1 MNINAEPKNKVKLKN
16 NNKQY
21 EISGWEDEE
30 LDLKAKL
37 VRGIY
42 SMGFETPSSI
52 QKKALYPMT
61 RNIINNRHRDI
72 IAQAQSGT
80 GKTGAFSVGTLELI
94 DETKDDTQALIIAP
108 THELATQTLNV
119 IKQLGHYL
127 KIRSLLLVGGTSVDK
142 NKKDLNEMKPHVV
155 VGTPGRIHDM
165 IRRKYLQVNKMKL
178 LVIDEADEM
187 LSYGFKDQMYKIFQ
201 HLDNNIQVALFSAT
215 YSIELEELSKTFMQ
229 NPTQI
234 RVKAEELTLQGI
246 AQYYVNLMDDVQKYE
261 TVKDIFESL
270 SISQAIIY
278 CNSTHRVDD
287 LSEAMKTDNFPVEKI
302 HGKMEEQ
309 ERKDNYK
316 KFKNGACRVLIT
328 SDLFARGIDVQQ
340 VSIVIN
346 FDIPKSEHTY
356 LHRIGRSGRWGR
368 KGIAINFQTK
378 QDSTKLKRFSD
389 YYHTEIVEMPSNFT
403 EHLKNT

>member
-1 MNINAEPKNKVKLKN
+1 MMTETEPTLKN
-16 NNKQY
+16 NNKLY
-21 EISGWEDEE
+21 EITGWEDEN
-30 LDLKAKL
+30 LALKAKL
-37 VRGIY
+37 IRGIY
-42 SMGFETPSSI
+42 SMGFEIPSSI
-52 QKKALYPMT
+52 QKKALYPMIH
-61 RNIINNRHRDI
+61 NINNNRHRDI

-80 GKTGAFSVGTLELI
+80 GKTGAFSVGTLQLI
-94 DETKDDTQALIIAP
+94 DETVDETQALIIAP
-108 THELATQTLNV
+108 THELADQTAKV

-142 NKKDLNEMKPHVV
+142 NKSDLNEIMPHVV

-165 IRRKYLQVNKMKL
+165 IRRRYLKVDKMKL

-187 LSYGFKDQMYKIFQ
+187 LSSGFKDQMYNIFQ
-201 HLDNNIQVALFSAT
+201 HLHNDIQVALFSAT
-215 YSIELEELSKTFMQ
+215 YSQELEELSKSFMQ

-246 AQYYVNLMDDVQKYE
+246 AQYYINLMDDVQKYE
-261 TVKDIFESL
+261 TIKDIFESL
-270 SISQAIIY
+270 TISQAIIY

-287 LSEAMKTDNFPVEKI
+287 LCEAMKTDHFPVEKI
-302 HGKMEEQ
+302 HGKMTEQ
-309 ERKDNYK
+309 ERKDNYV

-346 FDIPKSEHTY
+346 FDIPKNEHTY

-389 YYHTEIVEMPSNFT
+389 YYHTEIIEMPANFT
-403 EHLKNT
+403 EHLNTA

>member
-1 MNINAEPKNKVKLKN
+1 MDTKCELEN
-16 NNKQY
+16 NNKSY
-21 EISGWEDEE
+21 EINGWEDET
-30 LDLKAKL
+30 LDLKPKL

-42 SMGFETPSSI
+42 SMGFEIPSSI
-52 QKKALYPMT
+52 QKSAIYPMV
-61 RNIINNRHRDI
+61 RNVNNNRHRDI

-80 GKTGAFSVGTLELI
+80 GKTGAFTIGTLQLI
-94 DETKDDTQALIIAP
+94 DEKSDFTQALIIAP
-108 THELATQTLNV
+108 THELATQTENV
-119 IKQLGHYL
+119 IKHLGLYL
-127 KIRSLLLVGGTSVDK
+127 KVRTMLLVGGTSVDK
-142 NKKDLNEMKPHVV
+142 NKRDLSEIKPHVV

-165 IRRKYLQVNKMKL
+165 IRRRYLLVDKMKL

-187 LSYGFKDQMYKIFQ
+187 LSAGFKEQMYKIFQ
-201 HLDNNIQVALFSAT
+201 HLDNEIQVALFSAT
-215 YSIELEELSKTFMQ
+215 YSAELEELSRQFMQ

-234 RVKAEELTLQGI
+234 RVKAQELTLQGI
-246 AQYYVNLMDDVQKYE
+246 AQYYINLIDDVQKYE

-287 LSEAMKTDNFPVEKI
+287 LCEAMKTDNFPVEKI
-302 HGKMEEQ
+302 HGKMSEQ
-309 ERKDNYK
+309 ERKENYVN
-316 KFKNGACRVLIT
+316 FKNGSCRVLIT

-346 FDIPKSEHTY
+346 FDIPKNEHTY

-378 QDSTKLKRFSD
+378 QDCTKLKLFSD
-389 YYHTEIVEMPSNFT
+389 YYHTEIIEMPSNFT
-403 EHLKNT
+403 EHLKSI

>member
-1 MNINAEPKNKVKLKN
+1 MKNESKNDMKLKN

-21 EISGWEDEE
+21 EINGWEDEE
-30 LDLKAKL
+30 LNLKSKL

-42 SMGFETPSSI
+42 SMGFEIPSSI
-52 QKKALYPMT
+52 QKKALYPMV
-61 RNIINNRHRDI
+61 RNINKNRHRDI

-94 DETKDDTQALIIAP
+94 DEKTDDTQALIIAP
-108 THELATQTLNV
+108 THELATQTVNV
-119 IKQLGHYL
+119 IKQLGFYL
-127 KIRSLLLVGGTSVDK
+127 KVRSLLLVGGTSVDK
-142 NKKDLNEMKPHVV
+142 NKRDLQELKPHVV

-165 IRRKYLQVNKMKL
+165 IRRKYLHVNKMKI

-187 LSYGFKDQMYKIFQ
+187 LSAGFKDQMYKIFQ

-215 YSIELEELSKTFMQ
+215 YSDELEELSKTFMQ

-246 AQYYVNLMDDVQKYE
+246 AQYYVNLLDDVQKYE

-302 HGKMEEQ
+302 HGKMSEQ
-309 ERKDNYK
+309 ERKENYK
-316 KFKNGACRVLIT
+316 KFKDGACRVLIT

-346 FDIPKSEHTY
+346 FDIPRNENTY

-378 QDSTKLKRFSD
+378 YDTNRLQKFQD
-389 YYHTEIVEMPSNFT
+389 YYQTVIHEMPVDFT
-403 EHLKNT
+403 KHLQP

>member
-1 MNINAEPKNKVKLKN
+1 MDTKCELEN
-16 NNKQY
+16 NNKSY
-21 EISGWEDEE
+21 EINGWEDET
-30 LDLKAKL
+30 LDLKPKL

-42 SMGFETPSSI
+42 SMGFEIPSSI
-52 QKKALYPMT
+52 QKSAIYPMV
-61 RNIINNRHRDI
+61 RNVNNNRHRDI

-80 GKTGAFSVGTLELI
+80 GKTGAFTIGTLQLI
-94 DETKDDTQALIIAP
+94 DEKSDFTQALIIAP
-108 THELATQTLNV
+108 THELATQTENV
-119 IKQLGHYL
+119 IKQLGLYL
-127 KIRSLLLVGGTSVDK
+127 NVRTMLLVGGTSVDK
-142 NKKDLNEMKPHVV
+142 NKRDLSEIKPHVV

-165 IRRKYLQVNKMKL
+165 IRRRYLLVDKMKL

-187 LSYGFKDQMYKIFQ
+187 LSAGFKEQMYKIFQ
-201 HLDNNIQVALFSAT
+201 HLDNEIQVALFSAT
-215 YSIELEELSKTFMQ
+215 YSAELEELSRQFMQ

-234 RVKAEELTLQGI
+234 RVKAQELTLQGI
-246 AQYYVNLMDDVQKYE
+246 AQYYINLIDDVQKYE

-287 LSEAMKTDNFPVEKI
+287 LCEAMKTDNFPVEKI
-302 HGKMEEQ
+302 HGKMSEQ
-309 ERKDNYK
+309 ERKENYVN
-316 KFKNGACRVLIT
+316 FKNGACRVLIT

-346 FDIPKSEHTY
+346 FDIPKNEHTY

-378 QDSTKLKRFSD
+378 QDCTKLKRFSD
-389 YYHTEIVEMPSNFT
+389 YYHTEIIEMPSNFT
-403 EHLKNT
+403 EHLKSI

>member
-1 MNINAEPKNKVKLKN
+1 MDTKCELEN
-16 NNKQY
+16 NNKSY
-21 EISGWEDEE
+21 EINSWEDDN
-30 LDLKAKL
+30 LDLKSKL

-42 SMGFETPSSI
+42 SMGFEIPSSI
-52 QKKALYPMT
+52 QKKSLYPMV
-61 RNIINNRHRDI
+61 RNIDNNRHRDI

-80 GKTGAFSVGTLELI
+80 GKTGAFTIGTLQLI
-94 DETKDDTQALIIAP
+94 DEKSDFTQALIVAP
-108 THELATQTLNV
+108 THELATQTENV
-119 IKQLGHYL
+119 IKQLGLYL
-127 KIRSLLLVGGTSVDK
+127 KVRTMLLVGGTSVDK
-142 NKKDLNEMKPHVV
+142 NKRDLSEIKPHVV

-165 IRRKYLQVNKMKL
+165 IRRRYLLVDKMKL

-187 LSYGFKDQMYKIFQ
+187 LSAGFKEQMYKIFQ
-201 HLDNNIQVALFSAT
+201 HLDNDIQVALFSAT
-215 YSIELEELSKTFMQ
+215 YSAELEELSRQFMQ

-234 RVKAEELTLQGI
+234 RVKAQELTLQGI
-246 AQYYVNLMDDVQKYE
+246 AQYYINLIDDVQKYE

-287 LSEAMKTDNFPVEKI
+287 LCEAMKTDNFPVEKI
-302 HGKMEEQ
+302 HGKMSEQ
-309 ERKDNYK
+309 ERKENYVN
-316 KFKNGACRVLIT
+316 FKNGSCRVLIT

-340 VSIVIN
+340 VSMVIN

-378 QDSTKLKRFSD
+378 YDVNKLNHFQE
-389 YYHTEIVEMPSNFT
+389 YYNTVIEEMPANYAD
-403 EHLKNT
+403 HLNV

>member
-1 MNINAEPKNKVKLKN
+1 MNINAELKNKVKLKN

-61 RNIINNRHRDI
+61 RHIINNRHRDI

>member
-1 MNINAEPKNKVKLKN
+1 MSNETETTLKN
-16 NNKQY
+16 NNKLY
-21 EISGWEDEE
+21 EISGWEDEN
-30 LDLKAKL
+30 LNLKGKL

-42 SMGFETPSSI
+42 SMGFEIPSSI
-52 QKKALYPMT
+52 QKKALYPMIH
-61 RNIINNRHRDI
+61 NINNNRHRDI

-80 GKTGAFSVGTLELI
+80 GKTGAFTIGTLQLI
-94 DETKDDTQALIIAP
+94 DETLDETQALIIAP
-108 THELATQTLNV
+108 THELADQTAKV

-142 NKKDLNEMKPHVV
+142 NKTDLNEIKPHVV

-165 IRRKYLQVNKMKL
+165 IRRRYLKVDKMKL

-187 LSYGFKDQMYKIFQ
+187 LSSGFKDQMYNIFQ
-201 HLDNNIQVALFSAT
+201 HLHNDIQVALFSAT
-215 YSIELEELSKTFMQ
+215 YSQELEELSQSFMQ

-246 AQYYVNLMDDVQKYE
+246 AQYYINLMDDVQKYE
-261 TVKDIFESL
+261 TIKDIFESL
-270 SISQAIIY
+270 TISQAIIY

-287 LSEAMKTDNFPVEKI
+287 LCEAMKTDNFPVEKI
-302 HGKMEEQ
+302 HGKMTEQ
-309 ERKDNYK
+309 ERKDNYA
-316 KFKNGACRVLIT
+316 KFKDGSCRVLIT

-346 FDIPKSEHTY
+346 FDIPKNEHTY

-389 YYHTEIVEMPSNFT
+389 YYHTEIVEMPANFT
-403 EHLKNT
+403 EHLNHA

>member
-1 MNINAEPKNKVKLKN
+1 MNIVNDEPKLKN
-16 NNKQY
+16 NNSSY
-21 EISGWEDEE
+21 EINGWEDEK
-30 LDLKAKL
+30 LDLKPKL

-42 SMGFETPSSI
+42 SMGFEIPSSI
-52 QKKALYPMT
+52 QKTALYPMIH
-61 RNIINNRHRDI
+61 NVINNRHRDI

-80 GKTGAFSVGTLELI
+80 GKTGAFSVGTLQLI
-94 DETKDDTQALIIAP
+94 DETSDDTQALILAP
-108 THELATQTLNV
+108 THELADQTAKV

-142 NKKDLNEMKPHVV
+142 NKRDLNEMKPHVV

-165 IRRKYLQVNKMKL
+165 IRRKYLHVNKMKL

-187 LSYGFKDQMYKIFQ
+187 LSAGFKDQMYKIFQ
-201 HLDNNIQVALFSAT
+201 HLNNEIQVALFSAT
-215 YSIELEELSKTFMQ
+215 YSDELEELSKTFMQ

-246 AQYYVNLMDDVQKYE
+246 AQYYINIMDDVQKYE
-261 TVKDIFESL
+261 TIKDIFESL
-270 SISQAIIY
+270 TISQAIIY

-287 LSEAMKTDNFPVEKI
+287 LAEAMKTDNFPVEKI
-302 HGKMEEQ
+302 HGKMSEQ
-309 ERKDNYK
+309 ERKDNYIR
-316 KFKNGACRVLIT
+316 FKDGACRVLIT

-346 FDIPKSEHTY
+346 FDIPKNEHTY

-368 KGIAINFQTK
+368 KGIAINFQTR
-378 QDSTKLKRFSD
+378 QDKMKLQRFAE
-389 YYHTEIVEMPSNFT
+389 YYHTQILEMPANFT
-403 EHLKNT
+403 EHLNIS

>member
-1 MNINAEPKNKVKLKN
+1 MMTETEPTLKN
-16 NNKQY
+16 NNKLY
-21 EISGWEDEE
+21 EITGWEDEN
-30 LDLKAKL
+30 LALKAKL
-37 VRGIY
+37 IRGIY
-42 SMGFETPSSI
+42 SMGFEIPSSI
-52 QKKALYPMT
+52 QKKALYPMIH
-61 RNIINNRHRDI
+61 NINNNRHRDI

-80 GKTGAFSVGTLELI
+80 GKTGAFSVGTLQLI
-94 DETKDDTQALIIAP
+94 DETVDETQALIIAP
-108 THELATQTLNV
+108 THELADQTSKV

-142 NKKDLNEMKPHVV
+142 NKSDLNEIMPHVV

-165 IRRKYLQVNKMKL
+165 IRRRYLKVDKMKL

-187 LSYGFKDQMYKIFQ
+187 LSSGFKDQMYNIFQ
-201 HLDNNIQVALFSAT
+201 HLHNDIQVALFSAT
-215 YSIELEELSKTFMQ
+215 YSQELEELSKSFMQ

-246 AQYYVNLMDDVQKYE
+246 AQYYINLLDDVQKYE
-261 TVKDIFESL
+261 TIKDIFESL
-270 SISQAIIY
+270 TISQAIIY

-287 LSEAMKTDNFPVEKI
+287 LCEAMKTDNFPVEKI
-302 HGKMEEQ
+302 HGKMTEQ
-309 ERKDNYK
+309 ERKDNYV
-316 KFKNGACRVLIT
+316 KFKKGACRVLIT

-346 FDIPKSEHTY
+346 FDIPKNEHTY

-389 YYHTEIVEMPSNFT
+389 YYHTEIIEMPANFT
-403 EHLKNT
+403 EHLNTA

>member
-1 MNINAEPKNKVKLKN
+1 MMTETEPILKN
-16 NNKQY
+16 NNKLY
-21 EISGWEDEE
+21 EITGWEDDN
-30 LDLKAKL
+30 LSLKAKL

-42 SMGFETPSSI
+42 SMGFEIPSSI
-52 QKKALYPMT
+52 QKKALYPMIH
-61 RNIINNRHRDI
+61 NINNNRHRDI

-80 GKTGAFSVGTLELI
+80 GKTGAFSVGTLQLI
-94 DETKDDTQALIIAP
+94 DETVDETQALIIAP
-108 THELATQTLNV
+108 THELADQTVKV
-119 IKQLGHYL
+119 IQQLGHYL
-127 KIRSLLLVGGTSVDK
+127 KIRSMLLVGGTSVDK
-142 NKKDLNEMKPHVV
+142 NKTDLNEIKPHVV

-165 IRRKYLQVNKMKL
+165 IRRRYLKVDKMKL

-187 LSYGFKDQMYKIFQ
+187 LSAGFKDQMYNIFQ
-201 HLDNNIQVALFSAT
+201 HLHNDIQVALFSAT
-215 YSIELEELSKTFMQ
+215 YSQELEELSKSFMQ

-246 AQYYVNLMDDVQKYE
+246 AQYYINLMDDVQKYE
-261 TVKDIFESL
+261 TIKDIFESL
-270 SISQAIIY
+270 TISQAIIY

-287 LSEAMKTDNFPVEKI
+287 LTEAMKTDNFPVEKI
-302 HGKMEEQ
+302 HGKMTEQ
-309 ERKDNYK
+309 ERKDNYS

-346 FDIPKSEHTY
+346 FDIPKNEHTY

-389 YYHTEIVEMPSNFT
+389 YYHTEIIEMPANFT
-403 EHLKNT
+403 EHLNTA

>member
-1 MNINAEPKNKVKLKN
+1 MIHNIN
-16 NNKQY
+16 
-21 EISGWEDEE
+21 D
-30 LDLKAKL
+30 
-37 VRGIY
+37 
-42 SMGFETPSSI
+42 
-52 QKKALYPMT
+52 
-61 RNIINNRHRDI
+61 NRHRDI

-80 GKTGAFSVGTLELI
+80 GKTGAFTIGTLQLI
-94 DETKDDTQALIIAP
+94 DETLDETQALIIAP
-108 THELATQTLNV
+108 THELADQTAKV

-142 NKKDLNEMKPHVV
+142 NKTDLNEIKPHVV

-165 IRRKYLQVNKMKL
+165 IRRRYLKVDKMKL

-187 LSYGFKDQMYKIFQ
+187 LSSGFKDQMYNIFQ
-201 HLDNNIQVALFSAT
+201 HLHNDIQVALFSAT
-215 YSIELEELSKTFMQ
+215 YSQELEELSKSFMQ

-246 AQYYVNLMDDVQKYE
+246 AQYYINLMDDVQKYE
-261 TVKDIFESL
+261 TIKDIFESL
-270 SISQAIIY
+270 TISQAIIY

-287 LSEAMKTDNFPVEKI
+287 LCEAMKTDNFPVEKI
-302 HGKMEEQ
+302 HGKMTEQ
-309 ERKDNYK
+309 ERKDNYA
-316 KFKNGACRVLIT
+316 KFKDGSCRVLIT

-346 FDIPKSEHTY
+346 FDIPKNEHTY

-389 YYHTEIVEMPSNFT
+389 YYHTEIVEMPANFT
-403 EHLKNT
+403 EHLNHA

>member
-1 MNINAEPKNKVKLKN
+1 MSNETEMKLKN
-16 NNKQY
+16 NNKLY
-21 EISGWEDEE
+21 EISGWEDEN
-30 LDLKAKL
+30 LNLKGKL

-42 SMGFETPSSI
+42 SMGFEIPSSI
-52 QKKALYPMT
+52 QKKALYPMIH
-61 RNIINNRHRDI
+61 NINNNRHRDI

-80 GKTGAFSVGTLELI
+80 GKTGAFTIGTLQLI
-94 DETKDDTQALIIAP
+94 DETLDETQALIIAP
-108 THELATQTLNV
+108 THELADQTAKV

-142 NKKDLNEMKPHVV
+142 NKTDLNEIKPHVV

-165 IRRKYLQVNKMKL
+165 IRRRYLKVDKMKL

-187 LSYGFKDQMYKIFQ
+187 LSSGFKDQMYNIFQ
-201 HLDNNIQVALFSAT
+201 HLHNDIQVALFSAT
-215 YSIELEELSKTFMQ
+215 YSQELEELSKSFMQ

-246 AQYYVNLMDDVQKYE
+246 AQYYINLMDDVQKYE
-261 TVKDIFESL
+261 TIKDIFESL
-270 SISQAIIY
+270 TISQAIIY

-287 LSEAMKTDNFPVEKI
+287 LCEAMKTDNFPVEKI
-302 HGKMEEQ
+302 HGKMTEQ
-309 ERKDNYK
+309 ERKDNYA
-316 KFKNGACRVLIT
+316 KFKDGSCRVLIT

-346 FDIPKSEHTY
+346 FDIPKNEHTY

-389 YYHTEIVEMPSNFT
+389 YYHTEILEMPANFT
-403 EHLKNT
+403 EHLNHA

>member
-1 MNINAEPKNKVKLKN
+1 MSNETETTLKN
-16 NNKQY
+16 NNKLY
-21 EISGWEDEE
+21 EITGWEDDN
-30 LDLKAKL
+30 LNLKGKL

-42 SMGFETPSSI
+42 SMGFEIPSSI
-52 QKKALYPMT
+52 QKKALYPMIH
-61 RNIINNRHRDI
+61 NINNNRHRDI

-80 GKTGAFSVGTLELI
+80 GKTGAFTIGTLQLI
-94 DETKDDTQALIIAP
+94 DETLDETQALIIAP
-108 THELATQTLNV
+108 THELADQTAKV

-142 NKKDLNEMKPHVV
+142 NKTDLNEIKPHVV

-165 IRRKYLQVNKMKL
+165 IRRRYLKVDKMKL

-187 LSYGFKDQMYKIFQ
+187 LSSGFKDQMYNIFQ
-201 HLDNNIQVALFSAT
+201 HLHNDIQVALFSAT
-215 YSIELEELSKTFMQ
+215 YSQELEELSKSFMQ

-246 AQYYVNLMDDVQKYE
+246 AQYYINLMDDVQKYE
-261 TVKDIFESL
+261 TIKDIFESL
-270 SISQAIIY
+270 TISQAIIY

-287 LSEAMKTDNFPVEKI
+287 LCEAMKTDNFPVEKI
-302 HGKMEEQ
+302 HGKMTEQ
-309 ERKDNYK
+309 ERKENYA
-316 KFKNGACRVLIT
+316 KFKDGSCRVLIT

-346 FDIPKSEHTY
+346 FDIPKNEHTY

-389 YYHTEIVEMPSNFT
+389 YYHTEIVEMPANFT
-403 EHLKNT
+403 EHLNHA

>member
-1 MNINAEPKNKVKLKN
+1 MTETEPTLKN
-16 NNKQY
+16 NNKLY
-21 EISGWEDEE
+21 EITGWEDEN
-30 LDLKAKL
+30 LALKAKL
-37 VRGIY
+37 IRGIY
-42 SMGFETPSSI
+42 SMGFEIPSSI
-52 QKKALYPMT
+52 QKKALYPMIH
-61 RNIINNRHRDI
+61 NINNNRHRDI

-80 GKTGAFSVGTLELI
+80 GKTGAFSVGTLQLI
-94 DETKDDTQALIIAP
+94 DETVDETQALIIAP
-108 THELATQTLNV
+108 THELADQTAKV

-142 NKKDLNEMKPHVV
+142 NKSDLNEIMPHVV

-165 IRRKYLQVNKMKL
+165 IRRRYLKVDKMKL

-187 LSYGFKDQMYKIFQ
+187 LSSGFKDQMYNIFQ
-201 HLDNNIQVALFSAT
+201 HLHNDIQVALFSAT
-215 YSIELEELSKTFMQ
+215 YSQELEELSKSFMQ

-246 AQYYVNLMDDVQKYE
+246 AQYYINLLDDVQKYE
-261 TVKDIFESL
+261 TIKDIFESL
-270 SISQAIIY
+270 TISQAIIY

-287 LSEAMKTDNFPVEKI
+287 LCEAMKTDNFPVEKI
-302 HGKMEEQ
+302 HGKMTEQ
-309 ERKDNYK
+309 ERKDNYV

-346 FDIPKSEHTY
+346 FDIPKNEHTY

-389 YYHTEIVEMPSNFT
+389 YYHTEIVEMPANFT
-403 EHLKNT
+403 EHLKST

>member
-1 MNINAEPKNKVKLKN
+1 MMTETEPTLNN
-16 NNKQY
+16 NNKLY
-21 EISGWEDEE
+21 EITGWEDEN
-30 LDLKAKL
+30 LALKAKL
-37 VRGIY
+37 IRGIY
-42 SMGFETPSSI
+42 SMGFEIPSSI
-52 QKKALYPMT
+52 QKKALYPMIH
-61 RNIINNRHRDI
+61 NINNNRHRDI

-80 GKTGAFSVGTLELI
+80 GKTGAFSVGTLQLI
-94 DETKDDTQALIIAP
+94 DETVDETQALIIAP
-108 THELATQTLNV
+108 THELADQTAKV

-142 NKKDLNEMKPHVV
+142 NKSDLNEIMPHVV

-165 IRRKYLQVNKMKL
+165 IRRRYLKVDKMKL

-187 LSYGFKDQMYKIFQ
+187 LSSGFKDQMYNIFQ
-201 HLDNNIQVALFSAT
+201 HLHNDIQVALFSAT
-215 YSIELEELSKTFMQ
+215 YSQELEELSKSFMQ

-246 AQYYVNLMDDVQKYE
+246 AQYYINLLDDVQKYE
-261 TVKDIFESL
+261 TIKDIFESL
-270 SISQAIIY
+270 TISQAIIY

-287 LSEAMKTDNFPVEKI
+287 LCEAMKTDNFPVEKI
-302 HGKMEEQ
+302 HGKMTEQ
-309 ERKDNYK
+309 ERKDNYV

-346 FDIPKSEHTY
+346 FDIPKNEHTY

-389 YYHTEIVEMPSNFT
+389 YYHTEIVEMPANFT
-403 EHLKNT
+403 EHLKST

>member
-1 MNINAEPKNKVKLKN
+1 
-16 NNKQY
+16 
-21 EISGWEDEE
+21 
-30 LDLKAKL
+30 
-37 VRGIY
+37 
-42 SMGFETPSSI
+42 MGFEIPSSI
-52 QKKALYPMT
+52 QKKALYPMIH
-61 RNIINNRHRDI
+61 NINNNRHRDI

-80 GKTGAFSVGTLELI
+80 GKTGAFSVGTLQLI
-94 DETKDDTQALIIAP
+94 DETVDETQALIIAP
-108 THELATQTLNV
+108 THELADQTAKV

-142 NKKDLNEMKPHVV
+142 NKSDLNEIMPHVV

-165 IRRKYLQVNKMKL
+165 IRRRYLKVDKMKL

-187 LSYGFKDQMYKIFQ
+187 LSSGFKDQMYNIFQ
-201 HLDNNIQVALFSAT
+201 HLHNDIQVALFSAT
-215 YSIELEELSKTFMQ
+215 YSQELEELSKSFMQ

-246 AQYYVNLMDDVQKYE
+246 AQYYINLLDDVQKYE
-261 TVKDIFESL
+261 TIKDIFESL
-270 SISQAIIY
+270 TISQAIIY

-287 LSEAMKTDNFPVEKI
+287 LCEAMKTDNFPVEKI
-302 HGKMEEQ
+302 HGKMTEQ
-309 ERKDNYK
+309 ERKDNYV

-346 FDIPKSEHTY
+346 FDNPKNEHTY

-389 YYHTEIVEMPSNFT
+389 YYHTEIVEMPANFT
-403 EHLKNT
+403 EHLKST

>member
-1 MNINAEPKNKVKLKN
+1 MMTETEPTLNN
-16 NNKQY
+16 NNKLY
-21 EISGWEDEE
+21 EITGWEDEN
-30 LDLKAKL
+30 LALKAKL
-37 VRGIY
+37 IRGIY
-42 SMGFETPSSI
+42 SMGFEIPSSI
-52 QKKALYPMT
+52 QKKALYPMIH
-61 RNIINNRHRDI
+61 NINNNRHRDI

-80 GKTGAFSVGTLELI
+80 GKTGAFSVGTLQLI
-94 DETKDDTQALIIAP
+94 DETVDETQALIIAP
-108 THELATQTLNV
+108 THELADQTAKV

-142 NKKDLNEMKPHVV
+142 NKADLNEIMPHVV

-165 IRRKYLQVNKMKL
+165 IRRRYLKVDKMKL

-187 LSYGFKDQMYKIFQ
+187 LSSGFKDQMYNIFQ
-201 HLDNNIQVALFSAT
+201 HLHNDIQVALFSAT
-215 YSIELEELSKTFMQ
+215 YSQELEELSKSFMQ

-246 AQYYVNLMDDVQKYE
+246 AQYYINLMDDVQKYE
-261 TVKDIFESL
+261 TIKDIFESL
-270 SISQAIIY
+270 TISQAIIY

-287 LSEAMKTDNFPVEKI
+287 LTEAMKTDNFPVEKI
-302 HGKMEEQ
+302 HGKMTEQ
-309 ERKDNYK
+309 ERKDNYV
-316 KFKNGACRVLIT
+316 KFKKGACRVLIT

-346 FDIPKSEHTY
+346 FDIPKNEHTY

-389 YYHTEIVEMPSNFT
+389 YYHTEIIEMPANFT
-403 EHLKNT
+403 EHLKST

>member
-1 MNINAEPKNKVKLKN
+1 MTETEPTLKN
-16 NNKQY
+16 NNKLY
-21 EISGWEDEE
+21 EITGWEDEN
-30 LDLKAKL
+30 LALKAKL
-37 VRGIY
+37 IRGIY
-42 SMGFETPSSI
+42 SMGFEIPSSI
-52 QKKALYPMT
+52 QKKALYPMIH
-61 RNIINNRHRDI
+61 NINNNRHRDI

-80 GKTGAFSVGTLELI
+80 GKTGAFSVGTLQLI
-94 DETKDDTQALIIAP
+94 DETVDETQALIIAP
-108 THELATQTLNV
+108 THELADQTAKV

-142 NKKDLNEMKPHVV
+142 NKADLNEIMPHVV

-165 IRRKYLQVNKMKL
+165 IRRRYLKVDKMKL

-187 LSYGFKDQMYKIFQ
+187 LSSGFKDQMYNIFQ
-201 HLDNNIQVALFSAT
+201 HLHNDIQVALFSAT
-215 YSIELEELSKTFMQ
+215 YSQELEELSKSFMQ

-246 AQYYVNLMDDVQKYE
+246 AQYYINLMDDVQKYE
-261 TVKDIFESL
+261 TIKDIFESL
-270 SISQAIIY
+270 TISQAIIY

-287 LSEAMKTDNFPVEKI
+287 LTEAMKTDNFPVEKI
-302 HGKMEEQ
+302 HGKMTEQ
-309 ERKDNYK
+309 ERKDNYV
-316 KFKNGACRVLIT
+316 KFKKGACRVLIT

-346 FDIPKSEHTY
+346 FDIPKNEHTY

-389 YYHTEIVEMPSNFT
+389 YYHTEIIEMPANFT
-403 EHLKNT
+403 EHLKST

>member
-1 MNINAEPKNKVKLKN
+1 MMTESNTRPN
-16 NNKQY
+16 NNKLY
-21 EISGWEDEE
+21 EISGWEDEN
-30 LDLKAKL
+30 LQLKAKL

-42 SMGFETPSSI
+42 SMGFEIPSSI
-52 QKKALYPMT
+52 QKTALYPMIH
-61 RNIINNRHRDI
+61 NIHNNRHRDI

-80 GKTGAFSVGTLELI
+80 GKTGAFSVGTLQLI
-94 DETKDDTQALIIAP
+94 DETVDETQALIIAP
-108 THELATQTLNV
+108 THELAAQTAAV
-119 IKQLGHYL
+119 IKQLGTYL
-127 KIRSLLLVGGTSVDK
+127 KIRPMLLVGGTSVDK
-142 NKKDLNEMKPHVV
+142 NKTDLNEIKPHVV
-155 VGTPGRIHDM
+155 IGTPGRIHDM
-165 IRRKYLQVNKMKL
+165 IRRRYLKVDKMKL

-187 LSYGFKDQMYKIFQ
+187 MSSGFKDQMYNIFR
-201 HLDNNIQVALFSAT
+201 HLHNDIQVALFSAT
-215 YSIELEELSKTFMQ
+215 YSDELEELSKSFMH

-246 AQYYVNLMDDVQKYE
+246 AQYYINLLDDVQKYE

-270 SISQAIIY
+270 TISQAIIY

-302 HGKMEEQ
+302 HGKMTEQ
-309 ERKDNYK
+309 ERKDNYS
-316 KFKNGACRVLIT
+316 KFKKGSCRVLIT

-346 FDIPKSEHTY
+346 FDIPKNEHTY

-368 KGIAINFQTK
+368 KGIAINFQTR

-389 YYHTEIVEMPSNFT
+389 YYHTEIVEMPSDFT
-403 EHLKNT
+403 EHLKST

>member
-1 MNINAEPKNKVKLKN
+1 MKNESKNDMKLKN

-21 EISGWEDEE
+21 EINGWEDEE
-30 LDLKAKL
+30 LNLKSKL

-42 SMGFETPSSI
+42 SMGFEIPSSI
-52 QKKALYPMT
+52 QKKALYPMV
-61 RNIINNRHRDI
+61 RNINKNRHRDI

-94 DETKDDTQALIIAP
+94 DEKVDDTQALIIAP
-108 THELATQTLNV
+108 THELATQTVNV
-119 IKQLGHYL
+119 IKQLGFYL
-127 KIRSLLLVGGTSVDK
+127 KVRSLLLVGGTSVDK
-142 NKKDLNEMKPHVV
+142 NKRDLQELKPHVV

-165 IRRKYLQVNKMKL
+165 IRRKYLHVNKMKI

-187 LSYGFKDQMYKIFQ
+187 LSAGFKDQMYKIFQ

-215 YSIELEELSKTFMQ
+215 YSDELEELSKTFMQ

-246 AQYYVNLMDDVQKYE
+246 AQYYVNLLDDVQKYE

-302 HGKMEEQ
+302 HGKMSEQ
-309 ERKDNYK
+309 ERKENYK
-316 KFKNGACRVLIT
+316 KFKDGACRVLIT

-346 FDIPKSEHTY
+346 FDIPRSEHTY

-378 QDSTKLKRFSD
+378 HDSLRLKKFEE
-389 YYHTEIVEMPSNFT
+389 YYDTEIVEMPANYT
-403 EHLKNT
+403 EHLGLQ

>member
-1 MNINAEPKNKVKLKN
+1 MTETEPTLNN
-16 NNKQY
+16 NNKLY
-21 EISGWEDEE
+21 EITGWEDEN
-30 LDLKAKL
+30 LALKAKL
-37 VRGIY
+37 IRGIY
-42 SMGFETPSSI
+42 SMGFEIPSSI
-52 QKKALYPMT
+52 QKKALYPMIH
-61 RNIINNRHRDI
+61 NINNNRHRDI

-80 GKTGAFSVGTLELI
+80 GKTGAFSVGTLQLI
-94 DETKDDTQALIIAP
+94 DETVDETQALIIAP
-108 THELATQTLNV
+108 THELADQTAKV

-142 NKKDLNEMKPHVV
+142 NKSDLNEIMPHVV

-165 IRRKYLQVNKMKL
+165 IRRRYLKVDKMKL

-187 LSYGFKDQMYKIFQ
+187 LSSGFKDQMYNIFQ
-201 HLDNNIQVALFSAT
+201 HLHNDIQVALFSAT
-215 YSIELEELSKTFMQ
+215 YSQELEELSKSFMQ

-246 AQYYVNLMDDVQKYE
+246 AQYYINLLDDVQKYE
-261 TVKDIFESL
+261 TIKDIFESL
-270 SISQAIIY
+270 TISQAIIY

-287 LSEAMKTDNFPVEKI
+287 LCEAMKTDNFPVEKI
-302 HGKMEEQ
+302 HGKMTEQ
-309 ERKDNYK
+309 ERKDNYV

-346 FDIPKSEHTY
+346 FDIPKNEHTY

-389 YYHTEIVEMPSNFT
+389 YYHTEIVEMPANFT
-403 EHLKNT
+403 EHLKST

>member
-1 MNINAEPKNKVKLKN
+1 MMTESNTRPN
-16 NNKQY
+16 NNKLY
-21 EISGWEDEE
+21 EISGWEDEN
-30 LDLKAKL
+30 LQLKAKL

-42 SMGFETPSSI
+42 SMGFEIPSSI
-52 QKKALYPMT
+52 QKTALYPMIH
-61 RNIINNRHRDI
+61 NIHNNRHRDI

-80 GKTGAFSVGTLELI
+80 GKTGAFSVGTLQLI
-94 DETKDDTQALIIAP
+94 DETVDETQALIIAP
-108 THELATQTLNV
+108 THELAAQTAAV
-119 IKQLGHYL
+119 IKQLGTYL
-127 KIRSLLLVGGTSVDK
+127 KIRPMLLVGGTSVDK
-142 NKKDLNEMKPHVV
+142 NKTDLNEIKPHVV

-165 IRRKYLQVNKMKL
+165 IRRRYLKVDKMKL

-187 LSYGFKDQMYKIFQ
+187 MSSGFKDQMYNIFR
-201 HLDNNIQVALFSAT
+201 HLHNDIQVALFSAT
-215 YSIELEELSKTFMQ
+215 YSDELEELSKSFMH

-246 AQYYVNLMDDVQKYE
+246 AQYYINLLDDVQKYE

-270 SISQAIIY
+270 TISQAIIY

-302 HGKMEEQ
+302 HGKMTEQ
-309 ERKDNYK
+309 ERKDNYS
-316 KFKNGACRVLIT
+316 KFKKGSCRVLIT

-346 FDIPKSEHTY
+346 FDIPKNEHTY

-368 KGIAINFQTK
+368 KGIAINFQTR

-389 YYHTEIVEMPSNFT
+389 YYHTEIVEMPSDFT
-403 EHLKNT
+403 EHLKST

>member
-1 MNINAEPKNKVKLKN
+1 MTETNLKLKN
-16 NNKQY
+16 Y
-21 EISGWEDEE
+21 EISGWEDEN
-30 LDLKAKL
+30 LGLKAKL
-37 VRGIY
+37 IRGIY
-42 SMGFETPSSI
+42 ALGFEIPSSI
-52 QKKALYPMT
+52 QKKALYPMIHDT
-61 RNIINNRHRDI
+61 HNNRHKDI

-80 GKTGAFSVGTLELI
+80 GKTGAFSVGTLQII
-94 DETKDDTQALIIAP
+94 DEHSDDTQALIIAP
-108 THELATQTLNV
+108 THELAHQTSKV
-119 IKQLGHYL
+119 IEQLGYYL
-127 KIRSLLLVGGTSVDK
+127 KIRSMLLVGGTSVDK
-142 NKKDLNEMKPHVV
+142 NKSDLNEIKPHVV

-165 IRRKYLQVNKMKL
+165 IRRRYLRVDKMKI

-187 LSYGFKDQMYKIFQ
+187 LSSGFKEQMYNIFR
-201 HLDNNIQVALFSAT
+201 HLDNDIQVALFSAT
-215 YSIELEELSKTFMQ
+215 YSIELEELSKSFMQ

-246 AQYYVNLMDDVQKYE
+246 AQYYINLADDVQKYE

-270 SISQAIIY
+270 TISQAIIY

-302 HGKMEEQ
+302 HGKMSEQ
-309 ERKDNYK
+309 ERKDNYQ
-316 KFKNGACRVLIT
+316 KFKKGACRVLIT

-378 QDSTKLKRFSD
+378 QDSDKLKRFSD
-389 YYHTEIVEMPSNFT
+389 YYHTEILEMPADFT
-403 EHLKNT
+403 EHLKST

>member
-1 MNINAEPKNKVKLKN
+1 MMTESNTRPN
-16 NNKQY
+16 NNKLY
-21 EISGWEDEE
+21 EISGWEDEN
-30 LDLKAKL
+30 LQLKAKL

-42 SMGFETPSSI
+42 SMGFEIPSSI
-52 QKKALYPMT
+52 QKTALYPMIH
-61 RNIINNRHRDI
+61 NIHNNRHRDI

-80 GKTGAFSVGTLELI
+80 GKTGAFSVGTLQLI
-94 DETKDDTQALIIAP
+94 DETVDETQALIIAP
-108 THELATQTLNV
+108 THELAAQTAAV
-119 IKQLGHYL
+119 IKQLGTYL
-127 KIRSLLLVGGTSVDK
+127 KIRPMLLVGGTSVDK
-142 NKKDLNEMKPHVV
+142 NKTDLNEIKPHVV

-165 IRRKYLQVNKMKL
+165 IRRRYLKVDKMKL

-187 LSYGFKDQMYKIFQ
+187 MSSGFKDQMYNIFR
-201 HLDNNIQVALFSAT
+201 HLHNDIQVALFSAT
-215 YSIELEELSKTFMQ
+215 YSEELEELSKSFMH

-246 AQYYVNLMDDVQKYE
+246 AQYYINLLDDVQKYE

-270 SISQAIIY
+270 TISQAIIY

-302 HGKMEEQ
+302 HGKMTEQ
-309 ERKDNYK
+309 ERKDNYS
-316 KFKNGACRVLIT
+316 KFKKGSCRVLIT

-346 FDIPKSEHTY
+346 FDIPKNEHTY

-368 KGIAINFQTK
+368 KGIAINFQTR

-389 YYHTEIVEMPSNFT
+389 YYHTEIVEMPSDFT
-403 EHLKNT
+403 EHLKST

>member
-1 MNINAEPKNKVKLKN
+1 MTETEPTLKN
-16 NNKQY
+16 NNKLY
-21 EISGWEDEE
+21 EITGWEDEN
-30 LDLKAKL
+30 LALKAKL
-37 VRGIY
+37 IRGIY
-42 SMGFETPSSI
+42 SMGFEIPSSI
-52 QKKALYPMT
+52 QKKALYPMIH
-61 RNIINNRHRDI
+61 NINNNRHRDI

-80 GKTGAFSVGTLELI
+80 GKTGAFSVGTLQLI
-94 DETKDDTQALIIAP
+94 DETVDETQALIIAP
-108 THELATQTLNV
+108 THELADQTSKV

-142 NKKDLNEMKPHVV
+142 NKSDLNEIMPHVV

-165 IRRKYLQVNKMKL
+165 IRRRYLKVDKMKL

-187 LSYGFKDQMYKIFQ
+187 LSSGFKDQMYNIFQ
-201 HLDNNIQVALFSAT
+201 HLHNDIQVALFSAT
-215 YSIELEELSKTFMQ
+215 YSQELEELSKSFMQ

-246 AQYYVNLMDDVQKYE
+246 AQYYINLLDDVQKYE
-261 TVKDIFESL
+261 TIKDIFESL
-270 SISQAIIY
+270 TISQAIIY

-287 LSEAMKTDNFPVEKI
+287 LCEAMKTDNFPVEKI
-302 HGKMEEQ
+302 HGKMTEQ
-309 ERKDNYK
+309 ERKDNYV
-316 KFKNGACRVLIT
+316 KFKKGACRVLIT

-346 FDIPKSEHTY
+346 FDIPKNEHTY

-389 YYHTEIVEMPSNFT
+389 YYHTEIIEMPANFT
-403 EHLKNT
+403 EHLNTA

>member
-1 MNINAEPKNKVKLKN
+1 MMTETEPTLKN
-16 NNKQY
+16 NNKLY
-21 EISGWEDEE
+21 EITGWEDEN
-30 LDLKAKL
+30 LALKAKL
-37 VRGIY
+37 IRGIY
-42 SMGFETPSSI
+42 SMGFEIPSSI
-52 QKKALYPMT
+52 QKKALYPMIH
-61 RNIINNRHRDI
+61 NINNNRHRDI

-80 GKTGAFSVGTLELI
+80 GKTGAFSVGTLQLI
-94 DETKDDTQALIIAP
+94 DETVDETQALIIAP
-108 THELATQTLNV
+108 THELADQTAKV

-142 NKKDLNEMKPHVV
+142 NKSDLNEIMPHVV

-165 IRRKYLQVNKMKL
+165 IRRRYLKVDKMKL

-187 LSYGFKDQMYKIFQ
+187 LSSGFKDQMYNIFQ
-201 HLDNNIQVALFSAT
+201 HLHNDIQVALFSAT
-215 YSIELEELSKTFMQ
+215 YSQELEELSKSFMQ

-246 AQYYVNLMDDVQKYE
+246 AQYYINLMDDVQKYE
-261 TVKDIFESL
+261 TIKDIFESL
-270 SISQAIIY
+270 TISQAIIY

-287 LSEAMKTDNFPVEKI
+287 LCEAMKTDNFPVEKI
-302 HGKMEEQ
+302 HGKMTEQ
-309 ERKDNYK
+309 ERKDNYV
-316 KFKNGACRVLIT
+316 KFKKGACRVLIT

-346 FDIPKSEHTY
+346 FDIPKNEHTY

-389 YYHTEIVEMPSNFT
+389 YYHTEIVEMPANFT
-403 EHLKNT
+403 EHLKST

>member
-1 MNINAEPKNKVKLKN
+1 MTETEPTLNN
-16 NNKQY
+16 NNKLY
-21 EISGWEDEE
+21 EITGWEDEN
-30 LDLKAKL
+30 LALKAKL
-37 VRGIY
+37 IRGIY
-42 SMGFETPSSI
+42 SMGFEIPSSI
-52 QKKALYPMT
+52 QKKALYPMIH
-61 RNIINNRHRDI
+61 NINNNRHRDI

-80 GKTGAFSVGTLELI
+80 GKTGAFSVGTLQLI
-94 DETKDDTQALIIAP
+94 DETVDETQALIIAP
-108 THELATQTLNV
+108 THELADQTAKV

-142 NKKDLNEMKPHVV
+142 NKADLNEIMPHVV

-165 IRRKYLQVNKMKL
+165 IRRRYLKVDKMKL

-187 LSYGFKDQMYKIFQ
+187 LSSGFKDQMYNIFQ
-201 HLDNNIQVALFSAT
+201 HLHNDIQVALFSAT
-215 YSIELEELSKTFMQ
+215 YSQELEELSKSFMQ

-246 AQYYVNLMDDVQKYE
+246 AQYYINLMDDVQKYE
-261 TVKDIFESL
+261 TIKDIFESL
-270 SISQAIIY
+270 TISQAIIY

-287 LSEAMKTDNFPVEKI
+287 LTEAMKTDNFPVEKI
-302 HGKMEEQ
+302 HGKMTEQ
-309 ERKDNYK
+309 ERKDNYV
-316 KFKNGACRVLIT
+316 KFKKGACRVLIT

-346 FDIPKSEHTY
+346 FDIPKNEHTY

-389 YYHTEIVEMPSNFT
+389 YYHTEIIEMPANFT
-403 EHLKNT
+403 EHLKST

>member
-1 MNINAEPKNKVKLKN
+1 MITETEPNLKN
-16 NNKQY
+16 NYDLY
-21 EISGWEDEE
+21 EMDGWEDDN
-30 LDLKAKL
+30 LNLKPKL
-37 VRGIY
+37 IRGIY
-42 SMGFETPSSI
+42 AMGFEIPSSI
-52 QKKALYPMT
+52 QKKALYPMIH
-61 RNIINNRHRDI
+61 NINNNRHRDI

-80 GKTGAFSVGTLELI
+80 GKTGAFSVGTLQLI
-94 DETKDDTQALIIAP
+94 DENVDETQALIIAP
-108 THELATQTLNV
+108 THELADQTAKV

-142 NKKDLNEMKPHVV
+142 NKTDLNEIKPHVV

-165 IRRKYLQVNKMKL
+165 IRRRYLKVDKMKL

-187 LSYGFKDQMYKIFQ
+187 LSSGFKDQMYNIFR
-201 HLDNNIQVALFSAT
+201 HLHNEIQIALFSAT
-215 YSIELEELSKTFMQ
+215 YSQELEELSKSFMQ

-246 AQYYVNLMDDVQKYE
+246 AQYYINLMDDVQKYE
-261 TVKDIFESL
+261 TIKDIFESL
-270 SISQAIIY
+270 TISQAIIY

-287 LSEAMKTDNFPVEKI
+287 LTEAMKTDNFPVEKI
-302 HGKMEEQ
+302 HGKMSEQ
-309 ERKDNYK
+309 ERKDNYI
-316 KFKNGACRVLIT
+316 KFKQGACRVLIT

-346 FDIPKSEHTY
+346 FDIPKNEHTY

-389 YYHTEIVEMPSNFT
+389 YYHTEIIEMPANFI
-403 EHLKNT
+403 EHLNTA

>member
-1 MNINAEPKNKVKLKN
+1 MDTKCELEN
-16 NNKQY
+16 NNKSY
-21 EISGWEDEE
+21 EINGWEDET
-30 LDLKAKL
+30 LDLKPKL

-42 SMGFETPSSI
+42 SMGFEIPSSI
-52 QKKALYPMT
+52 QKSAIYPMV
-61 RNIINNRHRDI
+61 RNVNNNRHRDI

-80 GKTGAFSVGTLELI
+80 GKTGAFTIGTLQLI
-94 DETKDDTQALIIAP
+94 DEKSDFTQALIIAP
-108 THELATQTLNV
+108 THELATQTENV
-119 IKQLGHYL
+119 IKHLGLYL
-127 KIRSLLLVGGTSVDK
+127 KVRTMLLVGGTSVDK
-142 NKKDLNEMKPHVV
+142 NKRDLSEIKPHVV

-165 IRRKYLQVNKMKL
+165 IRRRYLLVDKMKL

-187 LSYGFKDQMYKIFQ
+187 LSAGFKEQMYKIFQ
-201 HLDNNIQVALFSAT
+201 HLDNEIQVALFSAT
-215 YSIELEELSKTFMQ
+215 YSDELEELSRQFMQ

-234 RVKAEELTLQGI
+234 RVKAQELTLQGI
-246 AQYYVNLMDDVQKYE
+246 AQYYINLIDDVQKYE

-287 LSEAMKTDNFPVEKI
+287 LCEAMKTDNFPVEKI
-302 HGKMEEQ
+302 HGKMSEQ
-309 ERKDNYK
+309 ERKENYVN
-316 KFKNGACRVLIT
+316 FKNGACRVLIT

-346 FDIPKSEHTY
+346 FDIPKNEHTY

-378 QDSTKLKRFSD
+378 QDCTKLKLFSD
-389 YYHTEIVEMPSNFT
+389 YYHTEIIEMPSNFT
-403 EHLKNT
+403 EHLKSI

>member
-1 MNINAEPKNKVKLKN
+1 MTEPEPTPKLKN
-16 NNKQY
+16 NNKSY
-21 EISGWEDEE
+21 EISGWEDEN
-30 LDLKAKL
+30 LALKPKL
-37 VRGIY
+37 IRGIY
-42 SMGFETPSSI
+42 SMGFEIPSSI
-52 QKKALYPMT
+52 QKKALYPMIH
-61 RNIINNRHRDI
+61 NINNNRHRDI

-80 GKTGAFSVGTLELI
+80 GKTGAFSVGALQLI
-94 DETKDDTQALIIAP
+94 DETSDDTQALIIAP
-108 THELATQTLNV
+108 THELADQTVKV

-127 KIRSLLLVGGTSVDK
+127 KIRSMLLVGGTSVDK
-142 NKKDLNEMKPHVV
+142 NKSDLHEIKPHVV

-165 IRRKYLQVNKMKL
+165 IRRRYLKVDKIKI

-187 LSYGFKDQMYKIFQ
+187 MSSGFKDQMYNIFQ
-201 HLDNNIQVALFSAT
+201 PLHNDIQVALFSAT
-215 YSIELEELSKTFMQ
+215 YSEELEELSKSFMQ

-246 AQYYVNLMDDVQKYE
+246 AQYYINLMDDVQKYE

-270 SISQAIIY
+270 TISQAIIY

-287 LSEAMKTDNFPVEKI
+287 LAEAMKTDNFPVEKI
-302 HGKMEEQ
+302 HGKMSEQ
-309 ERKDNYK
+309 ERKDNYT
-316 KFKNGACRVLIT
+316 KFKKGACRVLIT

-346 FDIPKSEHTY
+346 FDIPKNEHTY

-378 QDSTKLKRFSD
+378 QDSDKLKRFSD
-389 YYHTEIVEMPSNFT
+389 YYHTEIAEMPADFT
-403 EHLKNT
+403 EHLKST